1 MPGAIC
7 LIVCPLPNS
16 SFEQWRTAVI
26 VTGYT
31 LFVTSQYDDIFAFSK
46 PAFGEVCWYNMHIM
60 LHALSLL
67 VVIQCVTVMTII
79 ISAQSWS
86 PERNRPL
93 NATTEQNRRQKIN
106 KGALRLSGWPW
117 RSCRGTWHLNLTKIP
132 LVCSVSCFNLGGLEL
147 CLGG

>member
-1 MPGAIC
+1 
-7 LIVCPLPNS
+7 
-16 SFEQWRTAVI
+16 
-26 VTGYT
+26 
-31 LFVTSQYDDIFAFSK
+31 
-46 PAFGEVCWYNMHIM
+46 MHIM

-106 KGALRLSGWPW
+106 KGALRLSGWP
-117 RSCRGTWHLNLTKIP
+117 
-132 LVCSVSCFNLGGLEL
+132 
-147 CLGG
+147 